1 MINKEINGLRM
12 QIDNIKEEGTRYGK
26 PQKKE
31 LNTNAKQDGR
41 PIQQTRT
48 SRKQNLRTRR

>member
-48 SRKQNLRTRR
+48 SRKQNLTSRR